1 MKVELKPR
9 AIKDLRSLPKEEA
22 ARIAAKVGELEQGL
36 TGDIKRLT
44 NFTPEYRL
52 RIGNYRVL
60 FEVEEGTVVVYR
72 VMHRRHVYAK
82 RWSMNLHPQFIG
94 KEGLEEY
101 VVLPI
106 EEFRAVA
113 AALEDYQ
120 DLQDLR
126 KAKEAE
132 GAAASTSLADV
143 ITQLGLGNG

>member
-1 MKVELKPR
+1 
-9 AIKDLRSLPKEEA
+9 
-22 ARIAAKVGELEQGL
+22 
-36 TGDIKRLT
+36 
-44 NFTPEYRL
+44 
-52 RIGNYRVL
+52 
-60 FEVEEGTVVVYR
+60 
-72 VMHRRHVYAK
+72 
-82 RWSMNLHPQFIG
+82 MNLHPQFIG
-94 KEGLEEY
+94 KECLEEY

-143 ITQLGLGNG
+143 ITQLDLGNG